1 MPRSPEAAADPPR
14 PTRSRTSADW
24 PPVSA
29 AGCSPSRSWTSPPR
43 APSRRGLVAA
53 LAVTSTA
60 GYGVLYYAFGVLL
73 GAMSADLRIS
83 TAITAGALTVAVLMS
98 GAMSIPVGRWLDAR
112 GGRGLMTVETRAVP
126 VTR

>member
-1 MPRSPEAAADPPR
+1 
-14 PTRSRTSADW
+14 
-24 PPVSA
+24 
-29 AGCSPSRSWTSPPR
+29 
-43 APSRRGLVAA
+43 
-53 LAVTSTA
+53 
-60 GYGVLYYAFGVLL
+60 VLL

>member
-1 MPRSPEAAADPPR
+1 
-14 PTRSRTSADW
+14 
-24 PPVSA
+24 
-29 AGCSPSRSWTSPPR
+29 
-43 APSRRGLVAA
+43 
-53 LAVTSTA
+53 
-60 GYGVLYYAFGVLL
+60 
-73 GAMSADLRIS
+73 MSADLRIS